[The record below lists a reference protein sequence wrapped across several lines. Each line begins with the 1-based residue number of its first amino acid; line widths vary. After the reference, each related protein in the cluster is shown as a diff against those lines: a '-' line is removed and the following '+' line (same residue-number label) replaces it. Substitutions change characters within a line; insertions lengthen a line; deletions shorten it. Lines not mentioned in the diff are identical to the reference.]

1 MGFAKG
7 CGFFFNFKKIY
18 PKTNP
23 MKLVASA
30 LTLLVSFLILSC
42 ANPLIEENKK
52 LREQIIG
59 VHDEVMPKM
68 GELKALEK
76 KASEQADSLYA
87 QDSTATAEIESL
99 RALASQL
106 NQAHE
111 DMFVWMRQYSLEEEG
126 KTPEEIKIYLDEQ
139 WVKVNQVNKSIQSAL
154 QQAEEKIKH

>member
-1 MGFAKG
+1 
-7 CGFFFNFKKIY
+7 
-18 PKTNP
+18 

-30 LTLLVSFLILSC
+30 LTLLVSYLILSC